1 MAVLADPGREDWVPI
16 LKYANIFTKPL
27 ELHIQLLSQG
37 ILAYVLW
44 NVSDIELALGLVV
57 ARCCLTLAVL
67 FEYFLSHLTVV
78 WRRLAESARR
88 RLGTES

>member
-1 MAVLADPGREDWVPI
+1 MGRFINRLEIYKCVMAVLADPGRKDRVPI
-16 LKYANIFTKPL
+16 LKYANILTKPL
-27 ELHIQLLSQG
+27 ELHIQLLGQG

-67 FEYFLSHLTVV
+67 F
-78 WRRLAESARR
+78 
-88 RLGTES
+88 